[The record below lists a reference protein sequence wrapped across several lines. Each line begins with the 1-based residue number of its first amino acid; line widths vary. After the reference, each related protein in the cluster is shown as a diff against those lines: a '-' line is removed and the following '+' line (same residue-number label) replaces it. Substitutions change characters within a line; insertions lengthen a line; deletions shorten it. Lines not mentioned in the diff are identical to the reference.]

1 MDNQLSFLFDEETEE
16 LSFSDEMKEIK
27 PVEEEPEVVP
37 EVEIEEEQEVAP
49 VEEVMA
55 LTEIS
60 VGGQVRTKY
69 ARDTYV
75 VRKIID
81 NIAIVENPST
91 KDTHEMCLKDLLG
104 L

>member
-1 MDNQLSFLFDEETEE
+1 M
-16 LSFSDEMKEIK
+16 M
-27 PVEEEPEVVP
+27 
-37 EVEIEEEQEVAP
+37 
-49 VEEVMA
+49 
-55 LTEIS
+55 
-60 VGGQVRTKY
+60 
-69 ARDTYV
+69 